1 MSRFPISWENRV
13 YAMNSYLNLPP
24 EQRGVQQ
31 LVDQFNRDENLF
43 RTLTVKRCFR
53 RLSHRGL
60 SPKRQKLLDLV
71 ALLSAPP
78 HVDAIGVF
86 RKR

>member
-1 MSRFPISWENRV
+1 MS
-13 YAMNSYLNLPP
+13 SYLNLPP

-43 RTLTVKRCFR
+43 RTITVKRCLR

-71 ALLSAPP
+71 DLLSAPP